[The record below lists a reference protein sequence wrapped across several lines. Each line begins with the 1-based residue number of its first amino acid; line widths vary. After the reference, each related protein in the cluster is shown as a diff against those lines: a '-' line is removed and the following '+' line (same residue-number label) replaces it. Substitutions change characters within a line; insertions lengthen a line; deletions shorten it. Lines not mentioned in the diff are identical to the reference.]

1 MYIKHGPVQYDLLQ
15 NLYQPQK
22 NILAAD
28 ITLWRLLE
36 GLYFYEAPH
45 SKYYFGL
52 LKEDCCNCLR
62 KLCLV
67 Q

>member
-28 ITLWRLLE
+28 ITL
-36 GLYFYEAPH
+36 
-45 SKYYFGL
+45 
-52 LKEDCCNCLR
+52 
-62 KLCLV
+62 
-67 Q
+67 